1 MKDSELRG
9 IVLRRLYDERRRG
22 KLHLSPQN
30 PLLVESLSLQET
42 LRICKQLEQ
51 HGLVEAKLHSNMS
64 TRVGGYDYGMVEITA
79 RGADVAEGTSLS
91 EIKIEFMQTNNVNIA
106 HSTGVIVGDGNSQ
119 SVNVHFDALVRHID
133 AANVTEADKAEAKS
147 QLRKFL
153 ENPVVNTIFGVAASA
168 LLGVVL

>member
-9 IVLRRLYDERRRG
+9 LVLRSLYDERHRG

-51 HGLVEAKLHSNMS
+51 HGLVEANLHRNLS
-64 TRVGGYDYGMVEITA
+64 TRDGEYDYGMVEITA
-79 RGADVAEGTSLS
+79 QGVDVAEGNSRS

-106 HSTGVIVGDGNSQ
+106 HSTGVIVGDSNSQ
-119 SVNVHFDALVRHID
+119 SVNAHFDALIRHID
-133 AANVTEADKAEAKS
+133 AANVSDTDKAEAKS
-147 QLRKFL
+147 QLRRFL